1 MHPILGRIDRLAAY
15 LAVWLGAGVLLAG
28 LYTRF
33 GLGWIEA
40 LALLSPLFLVYAFVC
55 LSAWYVSR
63 ATPLTTS
70 SILRVLLSSA
80 AASTFASALWLALAQ
95 AWIAALSMTAAF
107 APAADRYAQQ
117 LPFMFA
123 FGILLFLLSLAF
135 HYVLLAFESA
145 LRAKRRQL
153 ELEVVTREA
162 ELRALRAQ
170 IDPHFLYNS
179 LNSISA
185 LTGSDAAGARRMC
198 LLLGEFL
205 RNTLDVSARQRIPL
219 AEELALAGRYLKIE
233 QVRFGSRLRVEQRV
247 DEDAAACLVPPLVL
261 QPLVE
266 NAVTHGIAKL
276 LDGGLVRL
284 DISQSNGSLVIV
296 LENPFDGDSGGA
308 TARAGGM
315 GLDNVRNRLDAMFG
329 RDARMDVRAQDGQF
343 RVELHIPTDLAAD
356 LRQTNSAG
364 AAPRPAISAEADP
377 RVRPIEEP

>member
-1 MHPILGRIDRLAAY
+1 
-15 LAVWLGAGVLLAG
+15 
-28 LYTRF
+28 
-33 GLGWIEA
+33 
-40 LALLSPLFLVYAFVC
+40 
-55 LSAWYVSR
+55 
-63 ATPLTTS
+63 
-70 SILRVLLSSA
+70 
-80 AASTFASALWLALAQ
+80 
-95 AWIAALSMTAAF
+95 
-107 APAADRYAQQ
+107 
-117 LPFMFA
+117 
-123 FGILLFLLSLAF
+123 
-135 HYVLLAFESA
+135 
-145 LRAKRRQL
+145 
-153 ELEVVTREA
+153 
-162 ELRALRAQ
+162 
-170 IDPHFLYNS
+170 
-179 LNSISA
+179 
-185 LTGSDAAGARRMC
+185 
-198 LLLGEFL
+198 LLGEFL

-356 LRQTNSAG
+356 LRQTHSAG
-364 AAPRPAISAEADP
+364 A
-377 RVRPIEEP
+377 